1 MGVATTEDWIAGYK
15 KQNHCVNKTTKKKIE
30 KKKQHEYF
38 VQTESCFIFF
48 SRCHPNP
55 FFVFG
60 LLLAFFLIFPNQC
73 FGVPFT

>member
-38 VQTESCFIFF
+38 VQTESCFHLF
-48 SRCHPNP
+48 
-55 FFVFG
+55 
-60 LLLAFFLIFPNQC
+60 
-73 FGVPFT
+73 